1 MKYLS
6 KKNDSE
12 ILKKE
17 WKYKTK
23 SQRPKIRAAL
33 LKEQKGFCA
42 YSERYIQQT
51 DSPEIE
57 HFDPRIKPTS
67 KDGYQNWYAVLNWLN
82 IHKPKKIEPH
92 LPILHPSS
100 PDLKERILYKD
111 GLFQVA
117 NKDDE
122 EAQNLINFLG
132 WNKME
137 VVTDRQKHVQRVK
150 FMKEML
156 AEETLFLEQLKK
168 DKLNLSFA
176 TALEAELGIDIDTL
190 LT

>member
-17 WKYKTK
+17 WKYETK